1 MARIKYDINLIKY
14 ISLFESITQVKV
26 KDCISNGRLT
36 FIVHEGDLGKAVGKK
51 GANAKML
58 ENVIRKRIRM
68 VEFSSEVT
76 EFIKNLIYPINAR
89 EIAEKN
95 GIVMITA
102 GDVGS
107 KGMLIGRDRQ
117 NLVELKS
124 IVTRHFHVEDIKI
137 L

>member
-1 MARIKYDINLIKY
+1 LARIKYDINLIKY

-95 GIVMITA
+95 GIDIPEQPPYTRTA
-102 GDVGS
+102 QSSSGAGQRGKS
-107 KGMLIGRDRQ
+107 GRESHNSDTVKRSQ
-117 NLVELKS
+117 
-124 IVTRHFHVEDIKI
+124 
-137 L
+137 